1 MYFHDIFVGSVVA
14 KFCLG
19 AIAILIAKLL
29 SVEVMKRFPD
39 SLKAIIGIYVV
50 TAVVV
55 VLIFV
60 RFVGRRA
67 NGTD

>member
-14 KFCLG
+14 KFSLG

-39 SLKAIIGIYVV
+39 SLEAIIGIYVV

>member
-29 SVEVMKRFPD
+29 SVEVMKKRFPD
-39 SLKAIIGIYVV
+39 SPKVIIGIYVV

-55 VLIFV
+55 VLHFV
-60 RFVGRRA
+60 YVL
-67 NGTD
+67 